1 MLSSTLSAKARAV
14 GAEQRIA
21 HPKQSETAGRA
32 AASDADRCD
41 RQARVERA
49 EKALIDA
56 RQRIDELLRDA
67 DALRRR
73 ATEAERRAE
82 DIAADRQVANM
93 MIEAMRGVQENLH
106 RDVTAAEAVAADA
119 CASLDAAHR
128 QARDAQAAAEAAQI
142 AHVEMATEAAKLRA
156 DVEAAHRLTR
166 IAQARAERLWQD
178 ERARRCLGR
187 WTRLR
192 AAWRGE

>member
-41 RQARVERA
+41 SQARAGRA

-73 ATEAERRAE
+73 REAAIE
-82 DIAADRQVANM
+82 RQVECDGESAEEDND
-93 MIEAMRGVQENLH
+93 AENIQH
-106 RDVTAAEAVAADA
+106 E
-119 CASLDAAHR
+119 
-128 QARDAQAAAEAAQI
+128 QP
-142 AHVEMATEAAKLRA
+142 
-156 DVEAAHRLTR
+156 
-166 IAQARAERLWQD
+166 
-178 ERARRCLGR
+178 
-187 WTRLR
+187 
-192 AAWRGE
+192 